1 MSDDNA
7 LIPTPAEAS
16 SNDAALIPKP
26 TRVPLK
32 GLPPTAFQH
41 PLDRQATENLKK
53 IKGFDWLVG
62 KFIEYGFERIDYITH
77 IGGGIRVGP
86 RQMANHYAMLREC
99 CDVLDMS
106 EPELYVMQGG
116 VNAYTSGHNHPFIIL
131 ETGLLELMDDEEIM
145 AVIAHELG
153 HIKCGHV
160 LYKTMARGIK
170 PFIEMAGKAT
180 LGIGSI
186 VGSGVEAGLSAWNRR
201 SELSADRAALLGM
214 QNSQP
219 CVTMLMKLAGG
230 TTRHVQSLDSEQFL
244 NQARAYK
251 EGLDQKT
258 SDRFYR
264 FIANMGS
271 SHPFP
276 VERARALDEW
286 VGSSEY
292 NDILLGKW
300 PSPLPAVKM
309 KSCPKCGLQYPLTEL
324 FCAADGTPLPVH

>member
-1 MSDDNA
+1 MSNTA
-7 LIPTPAEAS
+7 LVPTKEIQL
-16 SNDAALIPKP
+16 NDAALIPKP

-32 GLPPTAFQH
+32 GLSPTAFQH

-86 RQMANHYAMLREC
+86 RQMAMHYAMLREC
-99 CDVLDMS
+99 CDVLDVA
-106 EPELYVMQGG
+106 EPELYVMQGD

-131 ETGLLELMDDEEIM
+131 ETGLLELMDDDEVM

-160 LYKTMARGIK
+160 LYKTMARGLK
-170 PFIEMAGKAT
+170 PFIEMVGKAT
-180 LGIGSI
+180 LGFGSI
-186 VGSGVEAGLSAWNRR
+186 VGAGIESALSAWDRR

-214 QNSQP
+214 QNAQP

-230 TTRHVQSLDSEQFL
+230 TTRHVQSLDAEQFL

-264 FIANMGS
+264 FIANLGS
-271 SHPFP
+271 THPFA

-286 VGSSEY
+286 AVSPEY
-292 NDILLGKW
+292 KDILLGKYV
-300 PSPLPAVKM
+300 SPLPVPVNVKL
-309 KSCPKCGLQYPLTEL
+309 CPTCGKHWPLTEL
-324 FCAADGTPLPVH
+324 FCGGDGTPLPVH